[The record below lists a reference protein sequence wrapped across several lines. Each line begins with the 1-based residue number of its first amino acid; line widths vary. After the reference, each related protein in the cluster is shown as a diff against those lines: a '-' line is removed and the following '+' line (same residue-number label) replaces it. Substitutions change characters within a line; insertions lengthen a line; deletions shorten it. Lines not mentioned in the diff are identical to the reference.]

1 MRTNWISLSYSNV
14 IRSDLLEVW
23 EGTRMLLS
31 LKIWNICL
39 TLRETAGV
47 TTQNDIIMS
56 EINEFIVFV
65 NSIGIESEQYSDW
78 IGNTATTINGNMKC
92 HGGMTIGLLTALQ
105 CSICQGV
112 CGSLTSRRHSWAPTE
127 DPLNINVVWSHV
139 NPDRDSSHGFWY
151 SDHRLAI
158 PPASH

>member
-1 MRTNWISLSYSNV
+1 MGLGMIFWKYEKERGCYCRWKFEISGPLVS
-14 IRSDLLEVW
+14 LW
-23 EGTRMLLS
+23 ETPH
-31 LKIWNICL
+31 
-39 TLRETAGV
+39 TASV
-47 TTQNDIIMS
+47 TMQNDITVP

-65 NSIGIESEQYSDW
+65 NPIGIESEQYSDW